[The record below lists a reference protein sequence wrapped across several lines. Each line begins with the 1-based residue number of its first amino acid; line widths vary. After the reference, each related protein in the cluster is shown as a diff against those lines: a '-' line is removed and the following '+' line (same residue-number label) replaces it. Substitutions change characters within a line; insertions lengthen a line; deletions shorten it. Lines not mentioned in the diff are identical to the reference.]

1 MGTSTRHPH
10 VVLRP
15 DTPEGRA
22 ARANAT
28 NVAYGEPYVP
38 GRDRSTLEKLL
49 SSKFTTAATAGG
61 VGGGGDAGEGEG
73 ALHGDLQKEGLGSSG
88 QRHNPHLRYGSFA
101 QDDNYGDDGDAMTLM
116 EGMGGV
122 RGGGARKK

>member
-1 MGTSTRHPH
+1 MLHTCCTHRYHKVMGTSTRHPH

-28 NVAYGEPYVP
+28 NVAYVP
-38 GRDRSTLEKLL
+38 GRDRSTLETMKR
-49 SSKFTTAATAGG
+49 SKQRSKEAKEGGEGGG
-61 VGGGGDAGEGEG
+61 V
-73 ALHGDLQKEGLGSSG
+73 LHGDLQEDGRGSSG

-101 QDDNYGDDGDAMTLM
+101 QDDNFGDDGDAMSLM
-116 EGMGGV
+116 EGMGGGV
-122 RGGGARKK
+122 RKK